1 MPILEIG
8 GHIYLTKGI
17 LLLSL
22 FIESCKFE
30 NHTEAI
36 TTMPVL
42 MFTLY
47 FYEVACN
54 IIGMGN
60 CCYILYGRFCKNL
73 MNEMCNGSHVFY
85 ANILIS
91 NSV

>member
-1 MPILEIG
+1 
-8 GHIYLTKGI
+8 
-17 LLLSL
+17 
-22 FIESCKFE
+22 
-30 NHTEAI
+30 
-36 TTMPVL
+36 

-73 MNEMCNGSHVFY
+73 MNEMCNGSHAFLYVELY
-85 ANILIS
+85 LLGTRYNK
-91 NSV
+91 